1 MLCNSLL
8 LRYRSFWV
16 LEEYVLSSQSIGI
29 PHQSLNGY
37 LIAEVIEIHE
47 KKRFFHFF
55 SWNYRENWY
64 FCFCKRLRDSRM
76 NVFALREH
84 LPLQQGL
91 RPPICGRMDLN
102 QILREHLPLQQ
113 GLRLPR
119 CVVLG
124 IVHSSQR
131 ASSFTTRIKTTRP
144 STSGPEPACSES
156 IFLYNKD

>member
-64 FCFCKRLRDSRM
+64 FCFCKRLRDSGM
-76 NVFALREH
+76 TDFALREY

-91 RPPICGRMDLN
+91 RRSYVCHRGNRIP
-102 QILREHLPLQQ
+102 LREYLPLQQ
-113 GLRLPR
+113 GLRRL
-119 CVVLG
+119 
-124 IVHSSQR
+124 S
-131 ASSFTTRIKTTRP
+131 
-144 STSGPEPACSES
+144 
-156 IFLYNKD
+156 